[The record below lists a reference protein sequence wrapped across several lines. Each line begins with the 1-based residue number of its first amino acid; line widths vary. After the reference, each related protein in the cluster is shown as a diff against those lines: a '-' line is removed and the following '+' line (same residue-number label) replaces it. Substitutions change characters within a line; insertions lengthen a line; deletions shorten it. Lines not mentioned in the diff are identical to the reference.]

1 MTAPK
6 PKTASSLTEHAHQS
20 IKRHIL
26 SSDMTRG
33 ERLTEEFFSRELGIS
48 KSPVR
53 EAMNSLEREGLLRI
67 EPRRG
72 AFVRTFSER
81 EIADLYTVREILEV
95 HAATN
100 AELTEEFVEGLR
112 TSVERTKEALLRD
125 DKAAHIEEDIAF
137 HAQIVQAAGNA
148 ELTRVHANIQDKL
161 WLCRCQTY
169 QITSTDTPKA
179 HGEIV
184 ECFAA
189 GDRAGAIEA
198 VRGHIQFVSKALQ
211 RAQAAS

>member
-1 MTAPK
+1 
-6 PKTASSLTEHAHQS
+6 
-20 IKRHIL
+20 
-26 SSDMTRG
+26 
-33 ERLTEEFFSRELGIS
+33 
-48 KSPVR
+48 
-53 EAMNSLEREGLLRI
+53 MNSLEREGLLRI

-95 HAATN
+95 HAATQ
-100 AELTEEFVEGLR
+100 AELTEEFVTSLR
-112 TSVERTKEALLRD
+112 DSVERTKDALLRD

-169 QITSTDTPKA
+169 QLTSSDTPSA
-179 HGEIV
+179 HRNIAEAIGRQ
-184 ECFAA
+184 
-189 GDRAGAIEA
+189 DRERAKKETSDHIRFVRSALLEA
-198 VRGHIQFVSKALQ
+198 WQSTQDEEHAQLSSSVRI
-211 RAQAAS
+211 